1 LNIKS
6 KEEMYARI
14 LSVNGGSSS
23 IKFSIFKKNDQL
35 ILEFTGNM
43 LRIGFPDAVLNVRD
57 LKTGQLHQR
66 S

>member
-1 LNIKS
+1 
-6 KEEMYARI
+6 MDARI

-35 ILEFTGNM
+35 ISEFTGNM